1 MKSLTL
7 VVLTAALTGI
17 AVSRPALAND
27 ADRVRIGEQLPVL
40 RGELLT
46 GEKAEL
52 PSAARE
58 HVALLVLGFT
68 YDSRSTVEEWSSRF
82 RETFADDPG
91 VTLFEVPMLGGMAR
105 LGRWF
110 IDSGMRKGTPAELH
124 ANVMTV
130 YSGVGDWKKRIGFS
144 DDRKDTAYLILLGP
158 DGVVRWLYTGP
169 AEDDAFTALA
179 AAVRSLKPE
188 ALIPEP

>member
-1 MKSLTL
+1 MKHLTL
-7 VVLTAALTGI
+7 VVFTVALAGM
-17 AVSRPALAND
+17 AVSRPAR
-27 ADRVRIGEQLPVL
+27 ADEVGRVQIGEKLPEL
-40 RGELLT
+40 KGQLLT

-52 PSAARE
+52 PATTRDRI
-58 HVALLVLGFT
+58 ALLVLGFT
-68 YDSRSTVEEWSSRF
+68 YDSRFSVEEWSSRF

-110 IDSGMRKGTPAELH
+110 IDSGMRKGTPPELH

-130 YSGVGDWKKRIGFS
+130 YGGVGDWKKRVGFS
-144 DDRKDTAYLILLGP
+144 DDRKDAAYLILLGP

-169 AEDDAFTALA
+169 ADDDAFDALA
-179 AAVRSLKPE
+179 AAVRSLQPG
-188 ALIPEP
+188 A